1 MNRNEQQRNKR
12 IRFSQLA
19 VKDNKAAAKKLRS
32 MAKGL
37 ENTRTF
43 ADTLAALSEIFG
55 VSEKTILRDLQ
66 NDRV

>member
-19 VKDNKAAAKKLRS
+19 IRDSKEAAKKLRGL
-32 MAKGL
+32 AKGL
-37 ENTRTF
+37 ENCRTT